1 MCNKQNYSFK
11 KVYIITLIIAVVSF
25 IVFFHMQF
33 SMVVL

>member
-25 IVFFHMQF
+25 IQKIISF
-33 SMVVL
+33 